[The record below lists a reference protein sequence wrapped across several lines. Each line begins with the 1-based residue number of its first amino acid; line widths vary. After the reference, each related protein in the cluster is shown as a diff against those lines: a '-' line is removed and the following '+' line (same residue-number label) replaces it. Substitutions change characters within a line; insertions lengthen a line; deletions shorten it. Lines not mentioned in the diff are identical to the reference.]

1 MQYIYLKPQL
11 QNLSQG
17 ERIAFVR
24 QFRRMTQDEV
34 SDKLGLDGE
43 NKRRSMARYESGDRK
58 PKENRL
64 LEIANILKVNP
75 KIATFAFLTGIS
87 AEIIFLTKHST
98 IYLPISSFILLPE
111 RMICE

>member
-17 ERIAFVR
+17 ERISFVR

-43 NKRRSMARYESGDRK
+43 KKKYGQ
-58 PKENRL
+58 
-64 LEIANILKVNP
+64 I
-75 KIATFAFLTGIS
+75 
-87 AEIIFLTKHST
+87 
-98 IYLPISSFILLPE
+98 
-111 RMICE
+111 